1 MGGFELAVSA
11 SKYWDESDQVTT
23 HNMPR
28 KIDSCEKF
36 QIMIPKVLAA
46 GFSKV
51 SRQHTI
57 SVSRW
62 AILLDHLI

>member
-1 MGGFELAVSA
+1 MGGFELVVSA
-11 SKYWDESDQVTT
+11 SKYCDDSDQIPTDNRT
-23 HNMPR
+23 R